1 MIFLIKKWK
10 KWLGQCNKSAVYK
23 CFAVNLISAAIP
35 FLKGPTTATLCLLS
49 IFSNTNLQKKLG
61 SSGIL
66 TRIVGVEGVHAD
78 HLTTTTTTT
87 AHAAIPFDQKF
98 CICEFFA
105 YALDWPTVIK
115 MNFLPFGRIWG
126 QFFCRICPCEMKL
139 WKEVLQRNLKNWKN
153 LSEGAVWCRI
163 FSSIFSFGRILQ
175 IFQ

>member
-1 MIFLIKKWK
+1 MMIFLIKKWK

-35 FLKGPTTATLCLLS
+35 FLKGPTLCLLS